1 MTYHYDKDK
10 DIFYSA
16 DDDLSLNQQ
25 IIDLLQEQ
33 KYIEFQQSK

>member
-1 MTYHYDKDK
+1 MTYYHDKDK

-33 KYIEFQQSK
+33 KYIEF